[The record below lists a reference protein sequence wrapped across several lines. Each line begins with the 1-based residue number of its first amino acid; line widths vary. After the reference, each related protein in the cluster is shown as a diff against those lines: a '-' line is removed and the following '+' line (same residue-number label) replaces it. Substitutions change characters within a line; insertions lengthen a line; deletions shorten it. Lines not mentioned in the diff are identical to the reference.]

1 MKVLILAGSP
11 HIGGTTALLADE
23 FESGAMGAGHKIVR
37 FDTAKL
43 DVHPCIGC
51 YYCRSNDGKC
61 VYKDDMV
68 KIYPELLTADAVV
81 LSTPLY
87 YFGMTAQL
95 KSAVDR
101 FFAINPLLRESRKK
115 LYLLA
120 AGNDTEAWA
129 MDALKAHYY
138 TLCRYLR
145 WEEGGMVLAAGAN
158 SRKDVENSEYQ
169 KMARSLG
176 AGL

>member
-11 HIGGTTALLADE
+11 HVGGTTALLAEE
-23 FESGAMGAGHKIVR
+23 FESGAMDAGHKVVR
-37 FDTAKL
+37 IDTAKL

-51 YYCRSNDGKC
+51 YYCRSNGGKC

-68 KIYPELLTADAVV
+68 KIYPELLSADAVV

-95 KSAVDR
+95 KRTLDR
-101 FFAINPLLRESRKK
+101 FFAVNPLLRESGKK
-115 LYLLA
+115 LYLLS
-120 AGNDTEAWA
+120 AGNDTDEWA
-129 MDALKAHYY
+129 MDALIAHYHA
-138 TLCRYLR
+138 LCRYLH
-145 WEEGGMVLAAGAN
+145 WEEGGMVLALGAN
-158 SRKDVENSEYQ
+158 TRQDLENSKYR

-176 AGL
+176 ASL